1 MEPEAS
7 DPASTTTTTDDQDNP
22 QVTLRVLGSD
32 NIEIFFKI
40 RRKTPLRKL
49 THAYCAR
56 SGQDPAQVRF
66 MFNGERLSGT
76 ETPDSLEMEEN
87 DVIDAMV
94 EQTGGTMYVWPNM

>member
-1 MEPEAS
+1 MEPETS
-7 DPASTTTTTDDQDNP
+7 DAPSVTTDDQDNP

-49 THAYCAR
+49 TNAYCSR
-56 SGQDPAQVRF
+56 NGQDPAQVRF
-66 MFNGERLSGT
+66 MFNGERLSGN
-76 ETPDSLEMEEN
+76 ETPDSLEMEDN

-94 EQTGGTMYVWPNM
+94 EQTGGARRWWIR